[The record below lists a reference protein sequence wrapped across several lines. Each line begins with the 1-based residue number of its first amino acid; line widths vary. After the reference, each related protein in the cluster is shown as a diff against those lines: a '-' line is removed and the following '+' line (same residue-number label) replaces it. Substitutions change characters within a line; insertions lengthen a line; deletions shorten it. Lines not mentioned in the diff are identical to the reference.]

1 MGLKESKLF
10 EKIVSAIS
18 SALIPALID
27 LGAILLWIKKHGE
40 VSPDQ
45 DFIAYITVIGVIA
58 SLFSYILV
66 YGILPRFKVL
76 RKLGHYEGRWLQ
88 IIPELTDRPCSIIE
102 LKFNQASL
110 KYEMIGFNFT
120 EDLKSGVEFEAFK
133 FVNRTFNDGFYFITN
148 HTEEHKN
155 GLGKIAFIKSNRDNL
170 TRAIGYFFDSSNNNC
185 SVKYDTILIKCDKNF
200 YKHLGDK
207 FKYIKPNKITPL
219 EIAEISQ
226 DLIKEEQKIYSLKKQ
241 QQTAHKGQCAHCP
254 HNAP

>member
-1 MGLKESKLF
+1 MGLKESKLL

-18 SALIPALID
+18 SALVPALID
-27 LGAILLWIKKHGE
+27 LGAVLLWLKKHGE
-40 VSPDQ
+40 VSLAP
-45 DFIAYITVIGVIA
+45 DFIAYIAVIGVIA
-58 SLFSYILV
+58 SMFSYILI
-66 YGILPRFKVL
+66 YGILPRFKGM

-88 IIPELTDRPCSIIE
+88 IIPELNTRPCSIIE

-120 EDLKSGVEFEAFK
+120 ADLKSGVEFEAFK

-185 SVKYDTILIKCDKNF
+185 SIKYDTILIKCDKNF
-200 YKHLGDK
+200 YQRLGEK
-207 FKYIKPNKITPL
+207 FKYINPKKITPL

-226 DLIKEEQKIYSLKKQ
+226 NLVNEEREIYFLKKEN
-241 QQTAHKGQCAHCP
+241 QTGHKGQCSHCP